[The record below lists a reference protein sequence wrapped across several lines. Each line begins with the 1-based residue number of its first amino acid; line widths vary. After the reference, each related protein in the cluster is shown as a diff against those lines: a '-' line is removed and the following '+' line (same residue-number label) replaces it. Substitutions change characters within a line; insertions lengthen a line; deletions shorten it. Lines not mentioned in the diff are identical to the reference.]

1 MAKYFRKF
9 ERKGGNSLEF
19 YEIIRGLRDDLLRK
33 SNQTEIAEKLGM
45 TQRKLSYIET
55 GKSEPSLADLRSI
68 CRFYNISADYIL
80 GLTTEP
86 KKLKT
91 PEELAEEA
99 EKENNDKSESD
110 LDVAR

>member
-1 MAKYFRKF
+1 M
-9 ERKGGNSLEF
+9 EF

-33 SNQTEIAEKLGM
+33 SNLTEIAEKLGM

-68 CRFYNISADYIL
+68 CKFYNVSADYVL
-80 GLTTEP
+80 GLTNEP

-91 PEELAEEA
+91 PEELAAEA
-99 EKENNDKSESD
+99 EKEKNNKIESETN
-110 LDVAR
+110 VAR

>member
-1 MAKYFRKF
+1 M
-9 ERKGGNSLEF
+9 EF

-55 GKSEPSLADLRSI
+55 EKSEPSLADLRSI
-68 CRFYNISADYIL
+68 CKFYNVSADYVL
-80 GLTTEP
+80 GLTNEP

-91 PEELAEEA
+91 PEELAAEA
-99 EKENNDKSESD
+99 EKEKNNKIESETN
-110 LDVAR
+110 VAR

>member
-1 MAKYFRKF
+1 M
-9 ERKGGNSLEF
+9 EF

-55 GKSEPSLADLRSI
+55 GKSKPSLADLRSI
-68 CRFYNISADYIL
+68 CKFYNVSADYVL
-80 GLTTEP
+80 GLTNEP

-91 PEELAEEA
+91 PEELAAEA
-99 EKENNDKSESD
+99 EKEKNNKIESETS
-110 LDVAR
+110 VAR

>member
-1 MAKYFRKF
+1 MS
-9 ERKGGNSLEF
+9 ERGYSSLEF

-68 CRFYNISADYIL
+68 CKFYNVSADYVL
-80 GLTTEP
+80 GLTKEP

-99 EKENNDKSESD
+99 EKEKNNKIESETN
-110 LDVAR
+110 VAR

>member
-1 MAKYFRKF
+1 M
-9 ERKGGNSLEF
+9 EF

-68 CRFYNISADYIL
+68 CKFYNVSADYVL
-80 GLTTEP
+80 GLTKEP

-99 EKENNDKSESD
+99 EKEKNNKIESETN
-110 LDVAR
+110 VAR

>member
-1 MAKYFRKF
+1 M
-9 ERKGGNSLEF
+9 EF

-55 GKSEPSLADLRSI
+55 SVSSIRRFRPSKTALADLRSI
-68 CRFYNISADYIL
+68 CKFYNVSADYVL
-80 GLTTEP
+80 GLTNEP

-91 PEELAEEA
+91 PEELAAEA
-99 EKENNDKSESD
+99 EKEKNNKIESETS
-110 LDVAR
+110 VAR

>member
-1 MAKYFRKF
+1 M
-9 ERKGGNSLEF
+9 EF

-68 CRFYNISADYIL
+68 CKLFYNVSADYVL
-80 GLTTEP
+80 GLTNEP

-91 PEELAEEA
+91 PEELAAEA
-99 EKENNDKSESD
+99 EKEKNNKIESETN
-110 LDVAR
+110 VAR

>member
-1 MAKYFRKF
+1 M
-9 ERKGGNSLEF
+9 EF

-68 CRFYNISADYIL
+68 CKFYNVSADYVL
-80 GLTTEP
+80 GLTNEP

-91 PEELAEEA
+91 PEELDAEA
-99 EKENNDKSESD
+99 EKEKNNKIESETI
-110 LDVAR
+110 VAR

>member
-1 MAKYFRKF
+1 M
-9 ERKGGNSLEF
+9 EF

-33 SNQTEIAEKLGM
+33 SNLTEIAEKLGM

-68 CRFYNISADYIL
+68 CKFYNVSADYVL
-80 GLTTEP
+80 GLTNEP

-91 PEELAEEA
+91 PEELAAEA
-99 EKENNDKSESD
+99 EKEKNNKIESETS
-110 LDVAR
+110 VAR

>member
-1 MAKYFRKF
+1 M
-9 ERKGGNSLEF
+9 EF

-68 CRFYNISADYIL
+68 CKFYNVSADYVL
-80 GLTTEP
+80 GLTKEP

-99 EKENNDKSESD
+99 EKEKNNKIESET
-110 LDVAR
+110 DVAR